1 MPTCVSSS
9 SVRARAIGPLMPLC
23 SEQDLADLR
32 LDRVQRIE
40 RGHRLLE
47 DDRDVVAADLAH
59 LAFGRR
65 QQIAAA

>member
-9 SVRARAIGPLMPLC
+9 SVRARAIAPLMAVVQ
-23 SEQDLADLR
+23 EQNLADLR

-59 LAFGRR
+59 LAFRR
-65 QQIAAA
+65 T